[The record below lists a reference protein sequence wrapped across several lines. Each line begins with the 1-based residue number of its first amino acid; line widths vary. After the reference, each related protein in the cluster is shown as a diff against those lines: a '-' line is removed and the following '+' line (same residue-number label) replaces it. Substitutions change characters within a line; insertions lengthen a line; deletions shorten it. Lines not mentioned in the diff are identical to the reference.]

1 MNIYIYLLVTS
12 ICTYIFTK
20 IYISKF
26 RQTKFI
32 DTPNERSSHKRP
44 TPTGG
49 GIIFSSV
56 YLASSAYF
64 LNAAEYPIYQYLL
77 ILIPI
82 YILAVI
88 GFIDDVKQ
96 ISPLF
101 RLFAHFSLAIWCIY
115 QLGGFPSLD
124 FYGFEIN
131 SKFLTSIFGVLFFV
145 WLLNLY
151 NFMDGI
157 DGIASLETITACI
170 SIAIFLFL
178 DNQQMDFWALPL
190 LLASVVSGFLFLNF
204 PKAKIFMGDAGS
216 SFLGAC
222 LASMAIM
229 HAKEDPDF
237 FWIWVILLAVFITDS
252 TLTLFYGVLNKE
264 KVYIAHKSHL
274 YQIAAEK
281 YSSHSKVSLS
291 VAFINVFW
299 LFPMAYLVYDNF
311 IEGFIGMLVA
321 YSPLIMFSMFFRNKY
336 SRRFLQ

>member
-1 MNIYIYLLVTS
+1 M
-12 ICTYIFTK
+12 FTK

-26 RQTKFI
+26 RKTEFI

-44 TPTGG
+44 TPTSG
-49 GIIFSSV
+49 GIVFSSV
-56 YLASSAYF
+56 YLVSSTYF
-64 LNAAEYPIYQYLL
+64 LNVAEYQIYQHLL

-82 YILAVI
+82 YMLGVI

-101 RLFAHFSLAIWCIY
+101 RLFAHFALAIWCIY
-115 QLGGFPSLD
+115 QLGGFPYLY
-124 FYGFEIN
+124 FYGYEVN
-131 SKFLTSIFGVLFFV
+131 SIVLTSIFGVLFFV

-170 SIAIFLFL
+170 SIAVFLFL
-178 DNQQMDFWALPL
+178 DNQQMDVWVLPL
-190 LLASVVSGFLFLNF
+190 LLMSVVFGFLFLNF

-216 SFLGAC
+216 SFIGAC

-229 HAKEDPDF
+229 HTKEDPDF

-252 TLTLFYGVLNKE
+252 TLTLFHRTLKKE
-264 KVYIAHKSHL
+264 KIYIAHKSHL

-281 YSSHSKVSLS
+281 YSSHSKVSLA
-291 VAFINVFW
+291 VAFINIFW
-299 LFPMAYLVYDNF
+299 LFPMAYLVYANF

-321 YSPLIMFSMFFRNKY
+321 YSPLIMFSIFFRNKY
-336 SRRFLQ
+336 S